1 MRMLATLLSRNMKS
15 ARQSQDSRL
24 LNVLCIVLEERGL
37 EGSGG
42 IDLLES
48 RSGDHLPSKLN
59 IYTILIFK
67 LIHSTNSKYILST
80 F

>member
-24 LNVLCIVLEERGL
+24 LNVLCIVLEKRGL

-42 IDLLES
+42 IDLLGS
-48 RSGDHLPSKLN
+48 RSGDDLQAQHLHDIN
-59 IYTILIFK
+59 I
-67 LIHSTNSKYILST
+67 
-80 F
+80 

>member
-1 MRMLATLLSRNMKS
+1 MCWKPSEMRMLATLLSRNMKS

-24 LNVLCIVLEERGL
+24 LNVLCIVLEKRGL
-37 EGSGG
+37 EGSGE
-42 IDLLES
+42 LTF
-48 RSGDHLPSKLN
+48 SGPDQGMICKLN

-67 LIHSTNSKYILST
+67 LIQYT